1 MAEAYPEVSGFL
13 AALDGAA
20 RERFLADCEGREPP
34 YQLWLYACALG
45 YEGSFEQLE
54 AWLQERFPQLN
65 SRRILMAEVVKLE
78 QDIQLARLESP
89 DAKPGEGARTIAALS
104 KELRGHLAEVER
116 MSRSIDRRGLMLAG
130 ADRLLRELEGMFE
143 DNEGVLA
150 SLAEA
155 FEVVWTQVKNE
166 R

>member
-13 AALDGAA
+13 ASLDNAQ

-45 YEGSFEQLE
+45 YEGSFEQLD

-78 QDIQLARLESP
+78 RDIQLARLEAP
-89 DAKPGEGARTIAALS
+89 DAKPGEGARTVAALS
-104 KELRGHLAEVER
+104 KELRGHLSEVEK

-143 DNEGVLA
+143 ENEGVLA

-155 FEVVWTQVKNE
+155 FEVVWTQIKSE